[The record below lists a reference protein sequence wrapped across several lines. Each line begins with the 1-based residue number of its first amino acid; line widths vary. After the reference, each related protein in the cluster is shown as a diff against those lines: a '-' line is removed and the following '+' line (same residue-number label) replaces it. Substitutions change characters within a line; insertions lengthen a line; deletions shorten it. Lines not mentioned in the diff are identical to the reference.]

1 VSGETH
7 VVAED
12 DKDALDKVKTLLGFF
27 PSNNT
32 EPPPRLQ
39 TNDDPARAD
48 EDLDTLIPVE
58 PFRPFD
64 VHEVIRRIVDHGNF
78 FEIFKDFAPNIV
90 VGFARFDGRP
100 VGIVASQPKCKGGV
114 IDCDAADKIARFV
127 RFCDLFNIPLVNL
140 HDVPGYM
147 IGPKEE
153 WKGILRHG
161 AKTLYAYIDAT
172 VPKITIIMRKSYA
185 GAYLGLCSKDTG
197 ADFLY
202 AWPTARVSIVG
213 GATAA
218 SVIFAKEIKNADDPA
233 KMRADRIK
241 EYETEYENPYEGA
254 KRGYIDDV
262 ILPRDTRKF
271 INRSLDLLANKKVAR
286 PYRKYSNINL

>member
-1 VSGETH
+1 
-7 VVAED
+7 
-12 DKDALDKVKTLLGFF
+12 
-27 PSNNT
+27 
-32 EPPPRLQ
+32 
-39 TNDDPARAD
+39 
-48 EDLDTLIPVE
+48 
-58 PFRPFD
+58 
-64 VHEVIRRIVDHGNF
+64 
-78 FEIFKDFAPNIV
+78 
-90 VGFARFDGRP
+90 
-100 VGIVASQPKCKGGV
+100 
-114 IDCDAADKIARFV
+114 
-127 RFCDLFNIPLVNL
+127 
-140 HDVPGYM
+140 
-147 IGPKEE
+147 
-153 WKGILRHG
+153 
-161 AKTLYAYIDAT
+161 
-172 VPKITIIMRKSYA
+172 MRKSYA

-233 KMRADRIK
+233 KVRADRIK

-262 ILPRDTRKF
+262 ILPKDTRKF